1 MLDGGL
7 GKLQKRMKRFGDT
20 LNPEDAYLSYYDIRL
35 TREDMQSLKNDWLT
49 DNIISFWEE
58 YLEREFLVNYKS
70 SHIVLLRPS
79 MSFMILQTPN
89 PHSLR
94 EALPDFSRTTHVFL
108 PINDCRN
115 VTEAEGGTHW
125 SLLLISI
132 VDGIAFH
139 YDSLPP
145 GNVWEARTV
154 TMKFGAL
161 LNRNIRYVH
170 LQDSPVQENGSDC
183 GVFVCLSMRHLLLK
197 RLLTA
202 NASEKVSMSLGGMKV
217 DARGGR
223 KEIAKIIEGFRKEG
237 ERRRSASLSPLG
249 KKWPASVFLGCPI
262 ARTGPLHGL
271 RHNRLPAFHSFCRLL
286 FEPSGYQLLLFARFV
301 ELVDS
306 RQPLLRR
313 DVKGFAS
320 TRQGTLHFFL
330 YATSSVLSNWLTLPA
345 RRKKSSS
352 TGPTSSLGPARFDQS
367 QLVLRTPVDRHSLPT
382 CALLRTAT
390 ANASPHCPQRMRALV
405 GVALTKP
412 VLRTR
417 RCKEPSVTKCVRFGE
432 VTVKSVSRWIE
443 WPEHAYHVPSFMGH
457 LQGWNVT
464 PLTTPDEDGQ
474 MEKYVS
480 YWGSDHYIMLTS
492 AHAHGPCDRYRCS
505 WNALAR
511 VQARWPWMNPTD
523 VFYRWQQL

>member
-7 GKLQKRMKRFGDT
+7 GKLHKRMKRFGDT
-20 LNPEDAYLSYYDIRL
+20 LNPDDAYLSYYDIRL

-70 SHIVLLRPS
+70 SNIVLLRPS

-89 PHSLR
+89 PHTLR
-94 EALPDFSRTTHVFL
+94 EALPDFTRTTHVFL

-145 GNVWEARTV
+145 GNVREAGTV

-161 LNRNIRYVH
+161 LNRPIRFIH
-170 LQDSPVQENGSDC
+170 LQDSPIQENGSDC

-223 KEIAKIIEGFRKEG
+223 KEMTKIIDGFRKEG

-249 KKWPASVFLGCPI
+249 KKS
-262 ARTGPLHGL
+262 
-271 RHNRLPAFHSFCRLL
+271 
-286 FEPSGYQLLLFARFV
+286 
-301 ELVDS
+301 
-306 RQPLLRR
+306 
-313 DVKGFAS
+313 
-320 TRQGTLHFFL
+320 
-330 YATSSVLSNWLTLPA
+330 
-345 RRKKSSS
+345 
-352 TGPTSSLGPARFDQS
+352 
-367 QLVLRTPVDRHSLPT
+367 
-382 CALLRTAT
+382 
-390 ANASPHCPQRMRALV
+390 ASPGPPR
-405 GVALTKP
+405 
-412 VLRTR
+412 
-417 RCKEPSVTKCVRFGE
+417 
-432 VTVKSVSRWIE
+432 IE
-443 WPEHAYHVPSFMGH
+443 
-457 LQGWNVT
+457 
-464 PLTTPDEDGQ
+464 
-474 MEKYVS
+474 
-480 YWGSDHYIMLTS
+480 
-492 AHAHGPCDRYRCS
+492 
-505 WNALAR
+505 
-511 VQARWPWMNPTD
+511 
-523 VFYRWQQL
+523 